1 MVSDTAKA
9 KQAVLEFLRE
19 RGQGT
24 SSELIEAIRAVLGD
38 HFTEGKAA
46 GAIRMCVEDGRSGVY
61 RLDRGVY
68 AYQPAEVTALCAD
81 AVEAA
86 DDFAQKAYID
96 QVMREALELAKG
108 HIAAHLDLYTLDAQ
122 LFAYATTKI
131 NLFNQVLTDRGS
143 LD

>member
-24 SSELIEAIRAVLGD
+24 SSELIEAIRVVLGD

-68 AYQPAEVTALCAD
+68 AYQPAEVTARCAD
-81 AVEAA
+81 AGEAA
-86 DDFAQKAYID
+86 DAAPAGKSPRSRNTRRKAHRHTPRSQKA
-96 QVMREALELAKG
+96 V
-108 HIAAHLDLYTLDAQ
+108 
-122 LFAYATTKI
+122 
-131 NLFNQVLTDRGS
+131 
-143 LD
+143 